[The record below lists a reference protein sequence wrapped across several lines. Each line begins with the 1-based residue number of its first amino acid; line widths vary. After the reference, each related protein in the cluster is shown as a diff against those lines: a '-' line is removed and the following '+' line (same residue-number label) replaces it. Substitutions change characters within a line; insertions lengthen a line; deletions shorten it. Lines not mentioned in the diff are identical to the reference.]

1 MRWALPRGTFWLKY
15 LPARPGEAPPTIVLR
30 GSANC
35 SNGNG
40 LRVLFVSM
48 DVFAKYCIAF
58 GPDASVEVAHG
69 RFGAAVVEGFLALD
83 RVD

>member
-1 MRWALPRGTFWLKY
+1 
-15 LPARPGEAPPTIVLR
+15 
-30 GSANC
+30 
-35 SNGNG
+35 
-40 LRVLFVSM
+40 M

-69 RFGAAVVEGFLALD
+69 RVGAAVVQGFLALD